1 MRKKPAHRTFEE
13 SRKLVLRA
21 SAGLFVQ
28 KGYTATTLRQISTAS
43 DVNMGTLVH
52 IYEHKDKILL
62 DLVSHALEAQYSAAE
77 KLLQG
82 TAKDE
87 ILLWV
92 AEAVLRLHIA
102 ESNEQMRELLLAAYS
117 NPEIAVIAHQHA
129 AAKHADAFRQ
139 FCPQYETKDF
149 FELEIAAGS
158 IIRGYMAIPCDMYF
172 TMERKVRRFLETS
185 CLIYR
190 VPEERIQRI
199 IQFVTEIDFSQ
210 AAQSVIGD
218 IVNQLDIA
226 EETDA

>member
-1 MRKKPAHRTFEE
+1 MRKKPVHRTFEE

-21 SAGLFVQ
+21 SAGLFIQ
-28 KGYTATTLRQISTAS
+28 KGYTATTLREISAAS
-43 DVNMGTLVH
+43 DVNMGSLVH

-62 DLVSHALEAQYSAAE
+62 DLVSHSLEAQYSAAE

-82 TAKDE
+82 NAKE
-87 ILLWV
+87 ALLLWA

-117 NPEIAVIAHQHA
+117 NPEIAIIVHQHA
-129 AAKHADAFRQ
+129 AAKHAGAFCQ

-158 IIRGYMAIPCDMYF
+158 IVRGYMAIPCDMYF

-190 VPEERIQRI
+190 VPEDRIQRI
-199 IQFVTEIDFSQ
+199 IQFVTAIDFSQ

-218 IVNQLDIA
+218 IVHQLDIA
-226 EETDA
+226 EEAGV